1 MCHSGN
7 LRPDAVATRIKEDM
21 ELTKAGTL
29 IGNHIYKKNC
39 RNRREEFR
47 TIQDPKS
54 IIYIYMKKSPED
66 LRNEPRQN
74 EALRTTY
81 SSL

>member
-39 RNRREEFR
+39 RNRREELR

-54 IIYIYMKKSPED
+54 IIYVYKE
-66 LRNEPRQN
+66 EPRRFK
-74 EALRTTY
+74 E
-81 SSL
+81 

>member
-7 LRPDAVATRIKEDM
+7 LRTDAVAMRIKEDM

-29 IGNHIYKKNC
+29 IGNCIYKKNC
-39 RNRREEFR
+39 RNRREELR

-54 IIYIYMKKSPED
+54 IKKKKSIYLYIYI
-66 LRNEPRQN
+66 NI
-74 EALRTTY
+74 
-81 SSL
+81 